1 MAKAYS
7 VDLRR
12 RVWAAWRQ
20 GDASQA
26 EVAARFGVSA
36 SFVRDLARLHR
47 QTGDVVARPRGGG
60 RRALATP
67 AALARLS
74 SLVKAHDDDTI
85 AEHHQNMQAAGFAL
99 SAATVGRMLLRLRLT
114 RKKRRSKTTRPAANA

>member
-12 RVWAAWRQ
+12 LVWAAWQ
-20 GDASQA
+20 KGDASQA
-26 EVAARFGVSA
+26 QVARRFGVSA

-47 QTGDVVARPRGGG
+47 QSGDVVPRPRGGG

-67 AALARLS
+67 AALAQLGG
-74 SLVKAHDDDTI
+74 LVRAHDDDTI
-85 AEHHQNMQAAGFAL
+85 AEHHQNLLAAGFRL
-99 SAATVGRMLLRLRLT
+99 SAATVGRMLLRLRQT